1 MAARFIVF
9 FVMLWT
15 QVLELLDLLRSFQ
28 GEAPTPLPHR
38 RRVGFA
44 GLEELE
50 GRELLTYDLLGA
62 AAAVAPL
69 PAGYDYQHI
78 ESSAVGNGHGAPY
91 VIGQS
96 HSNPNQSAL
105 FIGTETANG
114 VTWGAPIW
122 LPTVG
127 ANPANPR
134 VFASDL
140 VRDPNGSP
148 IILGSS
154 RLNTGIQATSWRLD
168 SSGTAL
174 IPTLH
179 TNPSGEVVLSYLTG
193 GDSLGNFAG
202 VVSASGRYN
211 SGTNLLDLPTDG
223 LAFDRYGNTIVG
235 SSFWTQDTGGNWV
248 ANTPQLPAWA
258 DPLAFNIYEV
268 SSNVMGGYVYNPN
281 LDEILPAIW
290 ANDGSLI
297 STFDLAGYQV
307 SEIID
312 DHGVNMALLNDP
324 NLFGPSYLWAEGW
337 ANPRLVYGDL
347 LPGLLPGM
355 NGTVI
360 DFSSGGSQ
368 WLLTRTTDGNGNT
381 VYDVA
386 NANVSAVPEP
396 QTWVLMALGFLGLF
410 VFHRHREGALI

>member
-1 MAARFIVF
+1 MKSNLCRCGNVLISAGAAFAIAVS
-9 FVMLWT
+9 
-15 QVLELLDLLRSFQ
+15 VLL
-28 GEAPTPLPHR
+28 PTPAHAGLI
-38 RRVGFA
+38 VGF
-44 GLEELE
+44 
-50 GRELLTYDLLGA
+50 
-62 AAAVAPL
+62 
-69 PAGYDYQHI
+69 DYYHI
-78 ESSAVGNGHGAPY
+78 ESSGVGYGHGSPY
-91 VIGQS
+91 VVGQS
-96 HSNPNQSAL
+96 QSNPNQSAL